1 MMFAVCTASG
11 GTTVF
16 ATGSSIIISPPS
28 IWMELEDEQEA
39 STREQDDEV
48 GSALG
53 VSRKIAHGG
62 PDPECPWSTTRPGS
76 GAGVST
82 VVRRQSGL

>member
-1 MMFAVCTASG
+1 
-11 GTTVF
+11 
-16 ATGSSIIISPPS
+16 
-28 IWMELEDEQEA
+28 MELEEEQEA

-48 GSALG
+48 GSAG
-53 VSRKIAHGG
+53 GAGRRVTQGG